1 MALNEKEMGFKPK
14 TFRISPETY
23 ETLKDIAAKIE
34 GNQDDVMKALIA
46 AFEYKQAKDISPD
59 IANNIDEFERHMN
72 VLRTMFLS
80 TNEMYATARQAIAA
94 EYSAALTSKE
104 QIILDLQAKMDGFKN
119 AQKEA
124 IEKMEAAQ
132 QETRNIQ
139 MESLKQSQDQKE
151 KIDSLEKSLSDKED
165 FITTLRYS
173 FSESQKKVQ
182 EMEAEHEA
190 YQDLQK
196 SYKAVEKDLDKLTNE
211 NKSLKAELEDAKDA
225 QSLELQR
232 AILDHDRQLLTKDQA
247 IQELKAKHQA
257 ELEEMQKKYMAEI
270 ERLNHIA
277 PNTGAEASK

>member
-1 MALNEKEMGFKPK
+1 
-14 TFRISPETY
+14 
-23 ETLKDIAAKIE
+23 
-34 GNQDDVMKALIA
+34 
-46 AFEYKQAKDISPD
+46 
-59 IANNIDEFERHMN
+59 
-72 VLRTMFLS
+72 
-80 TNEMYATARQAIAA
+80 
-94 EYSAALTSKE
+94 
-104 QIILDLQAKMDGFKN
+104 MDGFKN

-270 ERLNHIA
+270 ERLNHIT
-277 PNTGAEASK
+277 PNTGAEASKWCLCSPTFHPHILFFHEFTFLIRQKIMRFFVLSWYF